1 MSNKAIEKK
10 RAITEIDLKDDKVID
25 MTDDEKKALFSSTN
39 YALISQLIDDVIP
52 TSISKIKDLSQ
63 DSVDEAGLHVKTM
76 MSSILTGNGLETIL
90 ASQMVAVHNLQMKA
104 ATYAKHLEHSFSIT
118 PYVNMVTKLSNTFI
132 QQAQLLN
139 KLQGKGQQKVTVE
152 HVNVHKGG
160 QAIVGNVTNNQ
171 GAENHDGKN

>member
-90 ASQMVAVHNLQMKA
+90 ASQMVAVHNLQM
-104 ATYAKHLEHSFSIT
+104 
-118 PYVNMVTKLSNTFI
+118 
-132 QQAQLLN
+132 
-139 KLQGKGQQKVTVE
+139 
-152 HVNVHKGG
+152 
-160 QAIVGNVTNNQ
+160 
-171 GAENHDGKN
+171 